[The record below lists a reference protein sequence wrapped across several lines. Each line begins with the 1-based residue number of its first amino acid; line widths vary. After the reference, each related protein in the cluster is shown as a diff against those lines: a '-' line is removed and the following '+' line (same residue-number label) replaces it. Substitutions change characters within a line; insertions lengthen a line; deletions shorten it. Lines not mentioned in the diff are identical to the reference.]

1 MTDFTRGI
9 SRRGFIAGAAC
20 VAAAMGT
27 LGWLGMG
34 AGAVRASATEAAATV
49 DNGDGT
55 RTFTDDAGR
64 ALVIP
69 SAENLTGIYF
79 TSPIPEIFSFTLA
92 PDLSIGTTYENL
104 SEAELELL
112 PQGYG
117 DLPCFGSLKAG
128 GEMNYEAVI
137 DAGPQLILDIP
148 SSSLTDND
156 ISTAEEIQ
164 NQTGVP
170 VVLLDGAMEG
180 IANLYARL
188 GDLFGREDDAKR
200 LSDYCTK
207 VFDDVKAAVG
217 GLSDDQKVTLYYAEG
232 SEGLQTEPESSPHAL
247 TFKLAG
253 AKNVADVEVSPGK
266 GMSQVSLEQ
275 VLAWDPEVIIAWS
288 TKVRGGASDT
298 IMTDKNWAQITAV
311 KQGRVYAMPN
321 TPFSWCDR
329 PPSVN
334 RFLGL
339 QWVANMLY
347 PDLYDVDMVEVTK
360 EFYSTFYHVD
370 IDDAKAI
377 ELLGNSYSGG
387 GGDGAVAAAASG
399 GADKASG
406 SKAASSGKDAA

>member
-1 MTDFTRGI
+1 MTDFTSGI
-9 SRRGFIAGAAC
+9 SRRGLIAGAAC

-34 AGAVRASATEAAATV
+34 AGTVRASAAETAATV

-69 SAENLTGIYF
+69 SVENLTGIYF
-79 TSPIPEIFSFTLA
+79 TSPISEIFSFTLA
-92 PDLSIGTTYENL
+92 PDLGIGTTYENL
-104 SEAELELL
+104 SDAELELL

-117 DLPCFGSLKAG
+117 ELPYLGSLAGG
-128 GEMNYEAVI
+128 GEMNYEAII
-137 DAGPQLILDIP
+137 DAGPQLIINI
-148 SSSLTDND
+148 SSSDLTDSD
-156 ISTAEEIQ
+156 VSTTDEIQ

-170 VVLLDGAMEG
+170 VVLLNGAMENV
-180 IANLYARL
+180 ANLYARL
-188 GDLFGREDDAKR
+188 GDLLGREDDAKR

-207 VFDDVKAAVG
+207 VLDDVKAAVG
-217 GLSDDQKVTLYYAEG
+217 GLSDDQKTTLYYAEG
-232 SEGLQTEPESSPHAL
+232 SDGLQTEPESSPHAL

-253 AKNVADVEVSPGK
+253 AKNIADVEANPGK

-288 TKVRGGASDT
+288 TEVRGGASDT
-298 IMTDKNWAQITAV
+298 IVTDENWAQITAV

-334 RFLGL
+334 RFLGV
-339 QWVANMLY
+339 QWVANLLY

-387 GGDGAVAAAASG
+387 DGAVAASASK